1 MKATRTPRRNQR
13 ILIMDDEDTFLRSTA
28 DLLRREGF
36 ECECAPSTDT
46 AAALLTESEFEL
58 VIADIQMAGNSDL
71 EFISTMHNLKKGV
84 PVILVTGY
92 PSIRTA
98 VKAFELP
105 VMAYLVKPIDF
116 AALLTQ
122 VHKAIQT
129 RDLLLAVSTARH
141 RVLEWSKDL
150 KGIEDTL
157 RSLPVGKSPVSVD
170 AFLSLTFTNVIHA
183 LTDIKAMIEV
193 ATGDMSQEGIR
204 RAFANSRPLV
214 LLEAIRETI
223 SVLENTKGSFK
234 SKELGELRRKLE
246 GLVSEPSP

>member
-1 MKATRTPRRNQR
+1 MKTARIPRRNQR

-36 ECECAPSTDT
+36 DCDCALSTET

-58 VIADIQMAGNSDL
+58 VIADIQMAGNADL
-71 EFISTMHNLKKGV
+71 EFISNMHSLKEGV

-98 VKAFELP
+98 IRAFELP
-105 VMAYLVKPIDF
+105 VSAYLVKPIDL

-122 VHKAIQT
+122 IRKAICT
-129 RDLLLAVSTARH
+129 RQLFLAVTTARQ

-150 KGIEDTL
+150 KGIEDAL
-157 RSLPVGKSPVSVD
+157 RSLPAGKSRVGVN
-170 AFLSLTFTNVIHA
+170 AFLSLTLKNVAHA
-183 LTDIKAMIEV
+183 LTDIKVMIEV
-193 ATGDMSQEGIR
+193 ATGDMSQEEIQR
-204 RAFANSRPLV
+204 IFANSRPLV

-223 SVLENTKGSFK
+223 SVLESTKGSFK

>member
-1 MKATRTPRRNQR
+1 MKNAHIPRRNQR

-36 ECECAPSTDT
+36 ECDCAPSTDS

-58 VIADIQMAGNSDL
+58 VIADIRMAGNSDL
-71 EFISTMHNLKKGV
+71 EFISNMPNLKKDV

-98 VKAFELP
+98 VRAFELP
-105 VMAYLVKPIDF
+105 VIAYLVKPIDF
-116 AALLTQ
+116 PVLLTRI
-122 VHKAIQT
+122 HKAIRT
-129 RDLLLAVSTARH
+129 RQLALAVSTARQ
-141 RVLEWSKDL
+141 RVLEWSQEL
-150 KGIEDTL
+150 KGMEHTL
-157 RSLPVGKSPVSVD
+157 RLLPVGESLVGVD
-170 AFLSLTFTNVIHA
+170 AFLSLTFNNVVHA

-193 ATGDMSQEGIR
+193 ATGDMSPEEVQ

-234 SKELGELRRKLE
+234 SKELAELRRKLE
-246 GLVSEPSP
+246 ALVSELTP